1 MNEWL
6 RVTAILATIFLPL
19 TSPCQKAKNILVLH
33 MEGPR
38 LPANIVAAKAI
49 QETIGQ
55 DLGYQLFDEYIE
67 ETRLETDFPTLAERL
82 RQKYAGQRIDL
93 LLTVGPRP
101 FTFLREYGEQL
112 FPSVPIVF
120 SEVDLRYY
128 PPQLPP
134 NTTGVSGSFLPN
146 LSRTVDLILRL
157 QPDTREIFYIG
168 GSTSNEL
175 LFREGAKR
183 EFEPYAGRLA
193 VTYLN
198 DLPLAPLLDRIGQ
211 LPSHSVI
218 LFTTFYRDASGQTY
232 LTANICPT
240 VVASSNAL
248 VYAIYDTVIGCGII
262 GGSLFQVEA
271 SARQAAKLA
280 LRILHG
286 ESVAKLPVEPGPPD
300 QVVVDWRQLQKW
312 HIPEKRLPPGT
323 VVMYRVPSAWEA
335 HKKLLLA
342 AATIL
347 LIQSSLIVLLA
358 IQTRRRK
365 RSERAVRQLT
375 RRVIDASENESR
387 HIARELHDDIG
398 QRLSLALV
406 ELDLFGR
413 QLPSDAVKNRTDLDS
428 SIQILNSLVSDVHNL
443 SHRLHSSQ
451 LEHVGLE
458 AAIAELCRQISNSY
472 GVEIDFQVDAAP
484 GGLARD
490 VSLCFYRVAQEA
502 LNNVVKHSKTNKAQL
517 TLTEEPGLLWMQIRD
532 SGVGFKVADA
542 AVGLGLSAMQERVE
556 SLGGILSVESVP
568 SVGTLVIAEAPIPV
582 RNETQNGKL

>member
-1 MNEWL
+1 MA
-6 RVTAILATIFLPL
+6 TILAVILLPL
-19 TSPCQKAKNILVLH
+19 TSPCQKVKNILVLH

-38 LPANIVAAKAI
+38 LPANIVATKAI
-49 QETIGQ
+49 QETIGE
-55 DLGYQLFDEYIE
+55 DLGYQIFDEYIE
-67 ETRLETDFPTLAERL
+67 ETRLETDFQTLAERL
-82 RQKYAGQRIDL
+82 RQKYSGQRIDL

-101 FTFLREYGEQL
+101 FTFLRQYGEQL

-128 PPQLPP
+128 PPKLPP

-146 LSRTVDLILRL
+146 LSRTIDLILRL

-183 EFEPYAGRLA
+183 ELEPYAGKL
-193 VTYLN
+193 VITYLN
-198 DLPLAPLLDRIGQ
+198 DLQFPQLLDRIGQ
-211 LPSHSVI
+211 LPSHSAI
-218 LFTTFYRDASGQTY
+218 LFSTFYRDASGQTY
-232 LTANICPT
+232 LTANVCPT
-240 VVASSNAL
+240 VVASSNAP
-248 VYAIYDTVIGCGII
+248 VYAIFDTVIGCGIV

-286 ESVAKLPVEPGPPD
+286 ESVANLPVEPGPPN

-312 HIPEKRLPPGT
+312 DIPENRLPPGT
-323 VVMYRVPSAWEA
+323 VVQYRVPSAWEA
-335 HKKLLLA
+335 HKKLILA
-342 AATIL
+342 AAAIL
-347 LIQSSLIVLLA
+347 LIQSALIVLLA

-375 RRVIDASENESR
+375 RRIIDANENESR
-387 HIARELHDDIG
+387 YIARELHDDIG

-413 QLPSDAVKNRTDLDS
+413 QLPADAVKNRTDLDS
-428 SIQILNSLVSDVHNL
+428 SIQNLSTLVSDVHNL

-451 LEHVGLE
+451 LEHLGLE
-458 AAIAELCRQISNSY
+458 AAIAELCRRISNSY
-472 GVEIDFQVDAAP
+472 GVEIDFRTETAP
-484 GGLARD
+484 GRLARD

-502 LNNVVKHSKTNKAQL
+502 LNNVVKHSKSNKAEL
-517 TLTEEPGLLWMQIRD
+517 TLTEEPGLLWMHIRD
-532 SGVGFKVADA
+532 SGVGFKVADT

-556 SLGGILSVESVP
+556 SLGGIFSVESVP
-568 SVGTLVIAEAPIPV
+568 SLGTLVIAEAPIPL
-582 RNETQNGKL
+582 RNEMQNGRL

>member
-1 MNEWL
+1 MA
-6 RVTAILATIFLPL
+6 TILAVILLPL
-19 TSPCQKAKNILVLH
+19 TSPCQKVKNILVLH

-38 LPANIVAAKAI
+38 LPANLVATKAI
-49 QETIGQ
+49 QETIGE
-55 DLGYQLFDEYIE
+55 DLGYQIFDEYIE
-67 ETRLETDFPTLAERL
+67 ETRLETDFQTLAERL
-82 RQKYAGQRIDL
+82 RQKYSGQRIDL

-101 FTFLREYGEQL
+101 FTFLRQYGEQL

-128 PPQLPP
+128 PPKLPP

-146 LSRTVDLILRL
+146 LSRTIDLILRL

-183 EFEPYAGRLA
+183 ELEPYAGKL
-193 VTYLN
+193 VITYLN
-198 DLPLAPLLDRIGQ
+198 DLQFPQLLDRIGQ
-211 LPSHSVI
+211 LPSHSAI
-218 LFTTFYRDASGQTY
+218 LFSTFYRDASGQTY
-232 LTANICPT
+232 LTANVCPT
-240 VVASSNAL
+240 VVASSNAP
-248 VYAIYDTVIGCGII
+248 VYAIFDTVIGCGIV

-286 ESVAKLPVEPGPPD
+286 ESVANLPVEPGPPN

-312 HIPEKRLPPGT
+312 DIPENRLPPGT
-323 VVMYRVPSAWEA
+323 VVQYRVPSAWEA
-335 HKKLLLA
+335 HKKLILA
-342 AATIL
+342 AAAIL
-347 LIQSSLIVLLA
+347 LIQSALIVLLA

-375 RRVIDASENESR
+375 RRIIDANENESR
-387 HIARELHDDIG
+387 YIARELHDDIG

-413 QLPSDAVKNRTDLDS
+413 QLPADAVKNRTDLDS
-428 SIQILNSLVSDVHNL
+428 SIQNLSTLVSDVHNL

-451 LEHVGLE
+451 LEHLGLE
-458 AAIAELCRQISNSY
+458 AAIAELCRRISNSY
-472 GVEIDFQVDAAP
+472 GVEIDFRTETAP
-484 GGLARD
+484 GRLARD

-502 LNNVVKHSKTNKAQL
+502 LNNVVKHSKSNKAEL
-517 TLTEEPGLLWMQIRD
+517 TLTEEPGLLWMHIRD
-532 SGVGFKVADA
+532 SGVGFKVADT

-556 SLGGILSVESVP
+556 SLGGIFSVESVP
-568 SVGTLVIAEAPIPV
+568 SLGTLVIAEAPIPL
-582 RNETQNGKL
+582 RNEMQNGKL